1 MRRYFGQLEE
11 AQGSSHITRRPQ
23 QTKLCGHKS
32 ITRLSRAKSL
42 MGPLVPV
49 VRVCHI
55 QHSSSAGPANQKWG
69 QAISRD
75 RSTSCNELHRSITFQ
90 CDIHPKRASRW
101 RIRVMG
107 KRLIKSRFLFRH
119 TSRLSLRPS
128 TLSTDPFLA
137 FVTSFPGTTCQP

>member
-1 MRRYFGQLEE
+1 MRRYFGQLKE

-32 ITRLSRAKSL
+32 ITRLSRTKSL
-42 MGPLVPV
+42 KGPPVPV

-69 QAISRD
+69 LAISRD
-75 RSTSCNELHRSITFQ
+75 RSTLCNELHRSIASQ

-101 RIRVMG
+101 RKRVMG
-107 KRLIKSRFLFRH
+107 KRLIKARFLFRH
-119 TSRLSLRPS
+119 PYRPSLRPS
-128 TLSTDPFLA
+128 TLSTDPILA
-137 FVTSFPGTTCQP
+137 FVTSSPGITCQL